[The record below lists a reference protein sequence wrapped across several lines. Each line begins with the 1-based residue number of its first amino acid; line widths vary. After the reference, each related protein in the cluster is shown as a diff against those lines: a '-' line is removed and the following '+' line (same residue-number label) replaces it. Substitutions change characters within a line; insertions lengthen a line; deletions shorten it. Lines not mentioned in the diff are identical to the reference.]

1 MIRTFKILLPVI
13 PLAAIAVA
21 VSTTGHSA
29 VVHDQSG
36 SSEKPTTEAQAPA
49 VDVTVNGQ
57 PIDVPPSGVV
67 KVNTGSGSASINVKN
82 GEVKTQVTNSNN
94 SDLHISV
101 STSSSGDNSN
111 SSSFTTT
118 NGFTQTSNNSSVQF
132 DSFSS
137 VNNNNN

>member
-1 MIRTFKILLPVI
+1 MIRTLKILLPTV
-13 PLAAIAVA
+13 PLIAIAVA

-36 SSEKPTTEAQAPA
+36 SSDQPTTETQAPA

-57 PIDVPPSGVV
+57 PVDVPPNGAVQ
-67 KVNTGSGSASINVKN
+67 VNTGSGSASINVRN

-94 SDLHISV
+94 SDVHISV

-111 SSSFTTT
+111 SSSTTTT
-118 NGFTQTSNNSSVQF
+118 NGFSQTSNNSSVQF
-132 DSFSS
+132 NSFNS
-137 VNNNNN
+137 VETSN